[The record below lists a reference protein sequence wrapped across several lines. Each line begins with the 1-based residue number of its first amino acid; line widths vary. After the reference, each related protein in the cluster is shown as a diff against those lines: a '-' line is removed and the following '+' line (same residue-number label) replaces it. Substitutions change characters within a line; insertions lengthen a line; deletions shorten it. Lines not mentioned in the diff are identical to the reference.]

1 MIAVC
6 ETTTSGDEANGANAS
21 RAAPAVR
28 VGQPALCVDGRA
40 GRVVNIMLDPSGQ
53 LRQVIVHL
61 GWFWGREVSV
71 PADWIQA
78 IDRMGV
84 HLAVDRRRLQALPDY
99 RPDREIAIEGRIAL
113 REASMLDGAD
123 DGDITVTVCD
133 GAAVLSGHV
142 VGSRDKARAAQAML
156 TAGGVA
162 SVRNDLVTDE
172 DLVNLVA
179 QALGDDQRT
188 RNERIF
194 VAANHGM
201 VTLSGIENRA
211 HARADAEEIASSVP
225 TVRGVC
231 NYIKRPGDG
240 VDDRTERA
248 LQPRIGQEVFASDMA
263 LGRVEQVIIDP
274 HSRRV
279 EDMVVYGQ
287 LPDRQRATPRMRS
300 YDMPLEERRLLIPI
314 AEVSSMTPTVMQL
327 SVSGLAAARRDDF
340 APGDFRQPDHA
351 WRPPYPYVANEFLW
365 TKR

>member
-1 MIAVC
+1 
-6 ETTTSGDEANGANAS
+6 
-21 RAAPAVR
+21 
-28 VGQPALCVDGRA
+28 
-40 GRVVNIMLDPSGQ
+40 
-53 LRQVIVHL
+53 
-61 GWFWGREVSV
+61 
-71 PADWIQA
+71 
-78 IDRMGV
+78 
-84 HLAVDRRRLQALPDY
+84 
-99 RPDREIAIEGRIAL
+99 
-113 REASMLDGAD
+113 
-123 DGDITVTVCD
+123 
-133 GAAVLSGHV
+133 
-142 VGSRDKARAAQAML
+142 
-156 TAGGVA
+156 VA